1 MNPVNERIKQIRSE
15 LQISQ
20 REFSKQ
26 VFISQTTL
34 GEIETGVR
42 KVNNRIIELIS
53 SRFNINREWLKDG
66 KGKMFDTKKPDIT
79 FEHLKEIYN
88 QLSRPLQ
95 NYLLK
100 QSELILKLQKETI
113 DKKQ

>member
-1 MNPVNERIKQIRSE
+1 MNSVNQRIKQIRSE
-15 LQISQ
+15 LGISQ

-53 SRFNINREWLKDG
+53 SRFNVSRDFLRDG

-79 FEHLKEIYN
+79 FEHLTEVYN
-88 QLSRPLQ
+88 QLNKPLQ
-95 NYLLK
+95 KYLLEH
-100 QSELILKLQKETI
+100 SELVLKLQKETTH
-113 DKKQ
+113 KK